1 MAESKPSPSSSF
13 VYDLEEDIFDK
24 FNLKKVLVLGQ
35 GVSGEVFLTTSTA
48 GPSRKLAVKVFSLDE
63 EHRELNLRMFTTE
76 VETMLSVTHPHIVP
90 CVIAARCPG
99 YAALATPYYPRGDL
113 AFLRNI
119 AHNDLKLEN
128 VFVDAQ
134 NRAHLGDFGLALKVK
149 AVSRTAL
156 ASGVGCAQDYWPPEK
171 LAAGPQSR
179 IDPFKVDVYA
189 IGIMYWALV
198 SGGNPEEG
206 LDYLSKVTNLD
217 VSPDQRAILKRL
229 LATNPSDRPTA
240 SELIQLMHVKPGT
253 VALREIH
260 RYQKRTELLIRKLS
274 FQRLVREI
282 AHVFK
287 TDLFFRSSAMTAL
300 QEASEA

>member
-1 MAESKPSPSSSF
+1 MAESKPAPSSSF
-13 VYDLEEDIFDK
+13 VHDLEEDFFDR

-76 VETMLSVTHPHIVP
+76 VEIMRSVTQPHIVP

-99 YAALATPYYPRGDL
+99 YAALATPYYSRGDL
-113 AFLRNI
+113 AFLSGKQPPAQVHRYMTHVARGLYYLHRRNI

-134 NRAHLGDFGLALKVK
+134 NRAHLGDFGLALKVM

-198 SGGNPEEG
+198 SGENPEEG

-217 VSPDQRAILKRL
+217 VSPEQR
-229 LATNPSDRPTA
+229 
-240 SELIQLMHVKPGT
+240 
-253 VALREIH
+253 
-260 RYQKRTELLIRKLS
+260 
-274 FQRLVREI
+274 
-282 AHVFK
+282 
-287 TDLFFRSSAMTAL
+287 
-300 QEASEA
+300 

>member
-13 VYDLEEDIFDK
+13 VHDLEEDFFDK
-24 FNLKKVLVLGQ
+24 FNLKKVLELGQ

-99 YAALATPYYPRGDL
+99 YAALAMPYYPRGDL
-113 AFLRNI
+113 AFLSGKQPPAQVHRYMTHVARGLYYLHRRNI
-119 AHNDLKLEN
+119 VHNDLKLEN

-156 ASGVGCAQDYWPPEK
+156 ASGVGCTQDYWPPEK
-171 LAAGPQSR
+171 LAAGPHTR

-198 SGGNPEEG
+198 SGENPEEG

-217 VSPDQRAILKRL
+217 VSPDQRVYAK
-229 LATNPSDRPTA
+229 D
-240 SELIQLMHVKPGT
+240 PGRIPHGENS
-253 VALREIH
+253 LNR
-260 RYQKRTELLIRKLS
+260 
-274 FQRLVREI
+274 
-282 AHVFK
+282 
-287 TDLFFRSSAMTAL
+287 
-300 QEASEA
+300 